1 MNFSQKDRKW
11 FARPSKF
18 AKRMFLMLGGVT
30 MMGIGL
36 FYLLSA

>member
-1 MNFSQKDRKW
+1 MNFSQKTENGLRV
-11 FARPSKF
+11 RQNLQ
-18 AKRMFLMLGGVT
+18 KRMFLMLGGVT